1 MISRLYSV
9 GIVWLA
15 CHSCG
20 VAQVWWEHQIVA
32 RGLLGV
38 VSDKQSWVNSS
49 GLATFTGITYA
60 GYIVF
65 KGSENISA
73 AVGGEQGLSEG
84 INDAGQITWR
94 GGGGVWVDTT
104 RISDGLIPDQT
115 GVSVGVGGLTR
126 SGIASDGRPLW
137 SIRYSQPIQGRD
149 DEVFLDRES
158 LRAGELLGT
167 NRVAWEVAVSPAGYA
182 VWHGKGDATG
192 QRYQVFRGTENVSLP
207 VLGPSASAEAY
218 DVSDRGEVLWSG
230 WYPGQQFPNH
240 MTFVNGREISAFLG
254 PERSSIGRAIN
265 ARGQV
270 LWEGWGAFTNFRNEV
285 FLDERCL
292 SLEVFGA
299 RYHDAYAVQRLL
311 SDGGYA
317 MWYAYYYDTTGSRRM
332 DVFVNERNISEGLL
346 GDLPFVETKGVDDFG
361 RGLWTGRGSATGFAY
376 RAYVD
381 RLDLSADARGGNG
394 FASWGLAM
402 GRNGHALWA
411 DQDPVSGEVFVWLS
425 TPVPEP
431 GGVVVVAFGL
441 LALFGRRKS

>member
-1 MISRLYSV
+1 MVGRLYSV
-9 GIVWLA
+9 GMFLLA
-15 CHSCG
+15 LLSSACG
-20 VAQVWWEHQIVA
+20 QVWWEHQVVA

-49 GLATFTGITYA
+49 GLPTFTGITDA
-60 GYIVF
+60 GYTVF

-94 GGGGVWVDTT
+94 GGGAVWVDTT
-104 RISDGLIPDQT
+104 RISDGLIVDQT
-115 GVSVGVGGLTR
+115 GVAIYAK
-126 SGIASDGRPLW
+126 GITLDGRPLW
-137 SIRYSQPIQGRD
+137 SLSYSQPVQGRD
-149 DEVFLDRES
+149 DEVFLGRES
-158 LRAGELLGT
+158 LRAGDILGT
-167 NRVAWEVAVSPAGYA
+167 NRVATEVAVSPAGYA
-182 VWHGKGDATG
+182 IWYGKGDATG
-192 QRYQVFRGTENVSLP
+192 QRRQVFRGTENVSLP
-207 VLGPSASAEAY
+207 VLGPQGYAEAH
-218 DVSDRGEVLWSG
+218 DINDRGEALWTG
-230 WYPGQQFPNH
+230 WYAGQQFPNH
-240 MTFVNGREISAFLG
+240 MTFVNDREISAFLG
-254 PERSSIGRAIN
+254 SERSSIGRAIN
-265 ARGQV
+265 SRGQV

-299 RYHDAYAVQRLL
+299 RYHEAYAVQRLL

-317 MWYAYYYDTTGSRRM
+317 MWYAYYYDATGSRRM

-361 RGLWTGRGSATGFAY
+361 RGLWTGRGFATGFKY
-376 RAYVD
+376 RAYLD
-381 RLDLSADARGGNG
+381 RLDLSADARGGSG

-411 DQDPVSGEVFVWLS
+411 DQDPATGEVFVWLS

-431 GGVVVVAFGL
+431 SGGVGVSAALGL
-441 LALFGRRKS
+441 VLMRKRRTR